1 MFSSRS
7 IFRVV
12 PVLAVAF
19 LSVAPSYASVVQ
31 TVQETF
37 QSGAVFSGSLT
48 FTDDF
53 SNVTAVDGWLTG
65 GVYGVDHINWI
76 FDTVSTTY
84 AASFGGQFRENF
96 LMNGT
101 PGSYTNF
108 IEFTW
113 DFSSAPNLV
122 IATPAAD
129 ALNYYGGNN
138 VGFVDP
144 LVGGPGSIGSMSIGP
159 IPIGFPGPIPIDPIP
174 SGVPEPSTLGLL
186 GAGLIGVGLFRR
198 RQAAS

>member
-7 IFRVV
+7 ILRVV
-12 PVLAVAF
+12 PVLALAF
-19 LSVAPSYASVVQ
+19 LSVAPSYASFLQ

-37 QSGAVFSGSLT
+37 QSGAVFSGTVT
-48 FTDDF
+48 FTDNF

-65 GVYGVDHINWI
+65 GGYGTDHISWI
-76 FDTVSTTY
+76 YSPVSTY
-84 AASFGGQFRENF
+84 AASFGAQYGENF
-96 LMNGT
+96 LMDGT
-101 PGSYTNF
+101 PGLGYNNF

-113 DFSSAPNLV
+113 DFSNPLNLV

-129 ALNYYGGNN
+129 ALNFYGGNN
-138 VGFVDP
+138 IGFLDP
-144 LVGGPGSIGSMSIGP
+144 LVSGPGSIGSMSIGA
-159 IPIGFPGPIPIDPIP
+159 IPIGIPGPIP

-198 RQAAS
+198 RRAVS